1 MVSLEQTTF
10 FQRLNESP
18 MQPLFH
24 ELHSSEIGNFTEDV
38 SNASS
43 LALNLL
49 IAVKANNKEQADKY
63 FAIFSKRQP
72 TKDSHWIYDNYVLF
86 CIVSAVAKFSLDSS
100 WISSVINI
108 SLAGASPV
116 DKGIR
121 ETFKNLLAGNY
132 NAKNDF
138 HQISMAYQFLSKDE
152 HYQDENINGVFS
164 ELWLKPFPFFDDDF
178 LDLISLKAIEVA
190 VVKKALL
197 SKQEQYDLESFVP
210 TFNRKA
216 NSLANILSWSIITI
230 LILGVFYGLLKLNAA
245 EENFPAFIKPLLFLL
260 GLSGAGVLGIIGWK
274 KGIVKML
281 RKGINAFFHYKT
293 L

>member
-1 MVSLEQTTF
+1 MVYLEQTAF

-18 MQPLFH
+18 LQPLFQ
-24 ELHSSEIGNFTEDV
+24 EMHSNQIGNFTADLA
-38 SNASS
+38 NASN

-49 IAVKANNKEQADKY
+49 IAVKANDREKAEKY

-86 CIVSAVAKFSLDSS
+86 CIVAAVAKFGLDSS
-100 WISSVINI
+100 WISSVINL
-108 SLAGASPV
+108 SFSGASPV

-138 HQISMAYQFLSKDE
+138 HQVSMVYQFFSKDE
-152 HYQDENINGVFS
+152 HYQDEHINRVFS
-164 ELWLKPFPFFDDDF
+164 NLWLKPFPFFNDDF

-197 SKQEQYDLESFVP
+197 SKQEQYNLKSFVP
-210 TFNRKA
+210 AFDRKA
-216 NSLANILSWSIITI
+216 NRLANVISWLIITI

-245 EENFPAFIKPLLFLL
+245 EENFPAFIKPLLYML
-260 GLSGAGVLGIIGWK
+260 GVSGVGVLGMIGWK
-274 KGIVKML
+274 KGVAKIL
-281 RKGINAFFHYKT
+281 RKGINSFFHYKSV
-293 L
+293 